1 MRQEE
6 TEIVEV
12 LDKCRKKMQEFPQ
25 LSNLK
30 PGEIRVSDLEDDIFC
45 YWGIKAYQYVTLLYN
60 FINDAPVS

>member
-45 YWGIKAYQYVTLLYN
+45 YWTSV
-60 FINDAPVS
+60 